1 MMSHFRRPTFR
12 PRLQEFEPRA
22 LPAAWTPISDDAV
35 VIAPEDGGRPIIH
48 LADPVT
54 GREVKQIIGYEGSF
68 RGGIHAELGDVTGD
82 GIQDLVF
89 APGKGGGPRI
99 KVVDGSTGEVIA
111 DFMVYEET
119 FRGGVDVAV
128 GDVNN
133 DGFEDVMTGT
143 GKDGGPRIRVIDG
156 KSIADGGIPEDTPP
170 EDLPEMTTGGEGG
183 NFAVLF
189 DFFPFEDTFRG
200 GVFVGAG
207 DVNGD
212 GFADIIAGTGVGG
225 GARVVV
231 TDGATGE
238 VIRNFFAFD
247 PNLRTGVRVG
257 AGDIDDDGSDDILV
271 GAGPGG
277 APHVRAFGGKD
288 GRELASFYADDNS
301 ARGGVHVGGQD
312 LDGDGDDDIV
322 SETRHGN
329 RQNVRG
335 FDRGGRMVKEIAGTV
350 DD

>member
-1 MMSHFRRPTFR
+1 MFHRSHRNRFR
-12 PRLQEFEPRA
+12 PQLDAFELRA
-22 LPAAWTPISDDAV
+22 LPAAWTPIADGTV
-35 VIAPEDGGRPIIH
+35 VIAPEDGGRPEIH

-54 GREVKQIIGYEGSF
+54 GREVKKIIGYEGSF

-82 GIQDLVF
+82 GVDDLVF
-89 APGKGGGPRI
+89 APGRGGGPRI

-156 KSIADGGIPEDTPP
+156 KGIADGGIPDDTPP
-170 EDLPEMTTGGEGG
+170 EELPDIVTGGDGG
-183 NFAVLF
+183 NYEVLY
-189 DFFPFEDTFRG
+189 DFFPFEESFRG

-207 DVNGD
+207 DVNAD

-238 VIRNFFAFD
+238 VIENFFAFD

-257 AGDIDDDGSDDILV
+257 SGDIDNDGNDDILV

-277 APHVRAFGGKD
+277 GPHVRAVSGKD
-288 GRELASFYADDNS
+288 GREIASFFAADGKS
-301 ARGGVHVGGQD
+301 RGGVHVNGRD
-312 LDGDGDDDIV
+312 IDGDGDDDVIA
-322 SETRHGN
+322 ETRTGN
-329 RQNVRG
+329 RQHVRG
-335 FDRGGRMVKEIAGTV
+335 FDHRGTMVRELSQIV